1 MIKAEFKS
9 FDNKE
14 ISYLFFESKR
24 GVSKG
29 SVLIIHG
36 MMETKERYIEFSE
49 FLSSNGY
56 NTFILDLRGHDDF
69 CIDNKPIYFSKD
81 EGTSSIINDM
91 NIFIK
96 EIIKETPVILGHSFG
111 SVLSLRYAEEYNETD
126 RIILSGSP
134 YISSFDLF
142 FGKITAAAEGVFV
155 KKRKSILNGN
165 FLSYNKHFKP
175 NKSKNDWLT
184 RDEKEIKKYEDN
196 LKCGTYAT
204 PRFFKEFFNLYEETK
219 KNLSKIN
226 KKAKLLIIYGS
237 EDMAAGQGKYVNY
250 LRNKLKSMDRSVKI
264 LENKDGRHESL
275 NEINKY
281 EIYDFILEWLNKNI

>member
-1 MIKAEFKS
+1 MIKAKFKS

-24 GVSKG
+24 IEAKG
-29 SVLIIHG
+29 SVLILHG

-49 FLSSNGY
+49 FLSNNGY
-56 NTFILDLRGHDDF
+56 NTFIFDLRGHGDF
-69 CIDNKPIYFSKD
+69 CTDNKPIYFSKD
-81 EGTSSIINDM
+81 EGTNSIINDM

-96 EIIKETPVILGHSFG
+96 DIIKEKPVIFGHSFG
-111 SVLSLRYAEEYNETD
+111 SVLSLRYVEEYNETD
-126 RIILSGSP
+126 KIILSGSP
-134 YISSFDLF
+134 YMSGFSLF
-142 FGKITAAAEGVFV
+142 SGKIVTSIEGVFI
-155 KKRKSILNGN
+155 KKRKSILNSKFN
-165 FLSYNKHFKP
+165 SYNKHFKP

-184 RDEKEIKKYEDN
+184 RDENEIRKYEEN
-196 LKCGTYAT
+196 KKCGTYGT
-204 PRFFKEFFNLYEETK
+204 PRFFGEFLKLYKKTK
-219 KNLSKIN
+219 KDLNKVN
-226 KKAKLLIIYGS
+226 KKAKLLMIYGN
-237 EDMAAGQGKYVNY
+237 EDMAAGQGKSVNY